1 MVIYIN
7 KTNLIASLFFRKFIN
22 RTWLLFFFP
31 EEFGGSR
38 ISILTLS
45 LSLAF
50 KRSCQQPC
58 WRKHEPRQLSPQC
71 IDICMG
77 RIVFVN
83 NCYKNEQEGIIYSS
97 FSFWLANMRNVDCL
111 FCVDYLCIYKP
122 IKKTINILSRDIYKN
137 CFFSLCNCYIYYSFW
152 FFSIFSNIVFHI

>member
-1 MVIYIN
+1 M
-7 KTNLIASLFFRKFIN
+7 AS
-22 RTWLLFFFP
+22 FFFP

-58 WRKHEPRQLSPQC
+58 WRKHEPRQLSPPSASISVWVVLC
-71 IDICMG
+71 SLTIVTKMNKKASSIHRSLFDL
-77 RIVFVN
+77 RIWEMSTN
-83 NCYKNEQEGIIYSS
+83 
-97 FSFWLANMRNVDCL
+97 CL

-122 IKKTINILSRDIYKN
+122 IKKTINILSRDIFKN
-137 CFFSLCNCYIYYSFW
+137 CFFLCVTVIFIIRFDFFQYLATS
-152 FFSIFSNIVFHI
+152 FSIFKISWINNVIVEIN

>member
-1 MVIYIN
+1 M
-7 KTNLIASLFFRKFIN
+7 AS
-22 RTWLLFFFP
+22 FFFLKNLVGVEFQFWP
-31 EEFGGSR
+31 CLWALRSKDRVNNHVEESMNHD
-38 ISILTLS
+38 SY
-45 LSLAF
+45 
-50 KRSCQQPC
+50 P
-58 WRKHEPRQLSPQC
+58 PQC